1 MNKINSLALIFG
13 VTTTLMGGLLPTLA
27 QAQGSAAGAWPT
39 KSVKLIIPFPPG
51 GSTDIVGRIAAER
64 MSRELGQPVV
74 IENRG
79 GAGGAIG
86 AEMIARA
93 APDGYTLGIATV
105 STHGVLP
112 VVNPKLSYDA
122 LRDFIPVTNLAAV
135 PNVLAVHPGVKAA
148 NMKELLALLRA
159 NPGKMSYASSGTGG
173 IGHLMGETFKASTKT
188 FIVHVP
194 YRGAAPAVTDA
205 MAGQVEMIFDNL
217 PSSLQA
223 VRSGKLRGIAVAA
236 QQRFPALPDV
246 PTYAELGMPECNGMA
261 WYGLVY
267 PAKTPDMYVQRVHAA
282 AVRAL
287 ADPAVRDKLR
297 EQAAFAVGNTPA
309 QFAEEIRKEIETNR
323 RVVKE
328 QGIVMTE

>member
-1 MNKINSLALIFG
+1 MNKINNLALIFG

-64 MSRELGQPVV
+64 LSRELGQPVV

-93 APDGYTLGIATV
+93 VPDGYTLGMATV

-122 LRDFIPVTNLAAV
+122 MRDFIPVTNLAAV

-148 NMKELLALLRA
+148 NMKELLALVRA
-159 NPGKMSYASSGTGG
+159 SGTAR
-173 IGHLMGETFKASTKT
+173 M
-188 FIVHVP
+188 
-194 YRGAAPAVTDA
+194 
-205 MAGQVEMIFDNL
+205 
-217 PSSLQA
+217 
-223 VRSGKLRGIAVAA
+223 
-236 QQRFPALPDV
+236 
-246 PTYAELGMPECNGMA
+246 
-261 WYGLVY
+261 
-267 PAKTPDMYVQRVHAA
+267 
-282 AVRAL
+282 
-287 ADPAVRDKLR
+287 
-297 EQAAFAVGNTPA
+297 
-309 QFAEEIRKEIETNR
+309 
-323 RVVKE
+323 
-328 QGIVMTE
+328 